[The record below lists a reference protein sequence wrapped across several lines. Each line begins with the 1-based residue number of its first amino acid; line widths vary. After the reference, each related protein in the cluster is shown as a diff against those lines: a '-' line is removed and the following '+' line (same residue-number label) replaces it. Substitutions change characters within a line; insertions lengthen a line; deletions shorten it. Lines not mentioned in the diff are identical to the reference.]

1 VEGHN
6 ILTRNL
12 ITFGQGAIRCHPYL
26 LAELQAAQD
35 ADGDDSR
42 RAFDRA
48 LLGHIGHAVS
58 NGLRAVWLGLTG
70 ARLASVPADTGRLAD
85 CYRQINRMSAAFSVV
100 TDLMLLTYRGS
111 LKRRE
116 RLSARMADVVSQLYL
131 ASVTLKHFHNRGRPA
146 GEEVLVRWVV
156 EDCLHC
162 MQESFHHLAANM
174 ESRLLA
180 WVVKRLA
187 FPLGRSYRA
196 PSDDR
201 DAAAAASLL
210 RPSAVRDG
218 LTAGMYLPESEE
230 ERLTVLESAF
240 EAVLDTAELE
250 TKVRRAIKAGKAAGR
265 TLEERIR
272 SAAAAG
278 VLTEAEAERL
288 RGAEA
293 ARSRAIQVDDFAAL
307 GETAQVSSR
316 AVGI

>member
-1 VEGHN
+1 
-6 ILTRNL
+6 
-12 ITFGQGAIRCHPYL
+12 
-26 LAELQAAQD
+26 
-35 ADGDDSR
+35 
-42 RAFDRA
+42 
-48 LLGHIGHAVS
+48 
-58 NGLRAVWLGLTG
+58 
-70 ARLASVPADTGRLAD
+70 
-85 CYRQINRMSAAFSVV
+85 
-100 TDLMLLTYRGS
+100 
-111 LKRRE
+111 
-116 RLSARMADVVSQLYL
+116 
-131 ASVTLKHFHNRGRPA
+131 
-146 GEEVLVRWVV
+146 
-156 EDCLHC
+156 